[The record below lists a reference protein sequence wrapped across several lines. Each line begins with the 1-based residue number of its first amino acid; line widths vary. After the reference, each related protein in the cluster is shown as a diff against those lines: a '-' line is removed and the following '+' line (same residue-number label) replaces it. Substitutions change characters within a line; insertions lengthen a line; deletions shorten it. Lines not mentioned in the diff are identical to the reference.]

1 MPLLDAVL
9 GWITLAS
16 GLSGFVAW
24 PIFCFLSMRPIEA
37 KVRAEDRDRTS
48 WDGVGGRVVVYAFVL
63 AVPFPTHRMKD
74 YPLIDVEAVRQHAN
88 PRDKKLA
95 AWLTVSLSVMTV
107 SGIIGGIIF

>member
-9 GWITLAS
+9 GWITLVS

-37 KVRAEDRDRTS
+37 KVRAEGRDRTG

-63 AVPFPTHRMKD
+63 SVPFPTHRMRD

-95 AWLTVSLSVMTV
+95 TWLTLSLSAMTL
-107 SGIIGGIIF
+107 SALGIGVFS